1 MVKIDSTQ
9 KLKLNFLELWQG
21 MSKDDTRNLIN
32 FTKCELLSKKIE
44 KFCTKEYSLKKVLLA
59 FHSYASIAYLSAEL
73 CVNAKIYLDVNKNNF
88 ILASYV
94 QGHEPDA
101 FCIIYSNIK
110 ALAQHPTKPI
120 LVKDLISFVES
131 DDLIENLLSFYLRKK

>member
-1 MVKIDSTQ
+1 MEIISSTQ
-9 KLKLNFLELWQG
+9 KLKMLFLDIWQG
-21 MSKDDTRNLIN
+21 ISKEDTKSLITLN
-32 FTKCELLSKKIE
+32 NCEDISKKIS
-44 KFCTKEYSLKKVLLA
+44 KYCTKDFPIEKVLLA

-73 CVNAKIYLDVNKNNF
+73 CVNAKIFLDVKKNNF

-101 FCIIYSNIK
+101 FCLVYSNIK
-110 ALAQHPTKPI
+110 ALSQHPTKPM

-131 DDLIENLLSFYLRKK
+131 DDVIEKLLSFYLRK